1 MPASI
6 REMYGMAHSGEF
18 KALMNLV
25 LPMQQM
31 QAALSMLFLPYA
43 SRIYAEQGREGAIS
57 ISARLTLLSLASAM
71 VYWVA
76 IISAKETVFHLL
88 YSGKYM
94 EVAYLVPALA
104 IGSILWSAVCGS
116 AIVLRAMASPR
127 SVFVAFVASSVVSLA
142 IGIPATRAYGI
153 VGSVWGTN
161 LADAGALL
169 MVLWLLRRK
178 IVSRPEL
185 VGVEG

>member
-1 MPASI
+1 MF
-6 REMYGMAHSGEF
+6 G
-18 KALMNLV
+18 
-25 LPMQQM
+25 
-31 QAALSMLFLPYA
+31 AAF
-43 SRIYAEQGREGAIS
+43 
-57 ISARLTLLSLASAM
+57 
-71 VYWVA
+71 
-76 IISAKETVFHLL
+76 
-88 YSGKYM
+88 
-94 EVAYLVPALA
+94 YLVEHRVRRP
-104 IGSILWSAVCGS
+104 ILDFS
-116 AIVLRAMASPR
+116 LFRRAPFSG